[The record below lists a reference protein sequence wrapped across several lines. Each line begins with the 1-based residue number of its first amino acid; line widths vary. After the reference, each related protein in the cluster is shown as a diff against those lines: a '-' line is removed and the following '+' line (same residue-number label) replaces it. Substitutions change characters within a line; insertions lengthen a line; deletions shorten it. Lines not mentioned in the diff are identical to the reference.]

1 MSERTSESMSLDSPL
16 LESPLLEP
24 SQTSAGE
31 CRAYI
36 GGRWSVAASGATVE
50 VTNPANGGLLA
61 TVPHMGGA
69 DAERAVVAA
78 ENALA
83 RPLSWARRGDIL
95 TAIVAA
101 LSTHRQEL
109 GRIISLE
116 NGKPW
121 SEAQSEVDYAAGFF
135 RYAADH
141 LRYLRS
147 RRLKSRPRDH
157 RWVIHYRPVG
167 VAGLIAPWNFPLAM
181 IAKKL
186 SAALAAGAPC
196 VIKPAEQTPLASIA
210 LLSLLDSLRLPGG
223 LVNLVVGDAAEIGG
237 VLCSHP
243 AVRSISFTGS
253 TEVGKVLLA
262 QTAPHVKRLTLEL
275 GGNAPFIVFGDADL
289 DAAADHLMQNKFRA
303 AGQTCVCANRVYV
316 HRSVAAA
323 FTGKVVQRAAR
334 LKVGDGMR
342 ADVDLGPLINR
353 AGFDKVRAHIED
365 ALQRGAKCE
374 TGGIPELPERS
385 WGLFVPPTV
394 LSGVPADARCVAEET
409 FGPLVPLIEFQSE
422 SEVVAWANGT
432 EFGLAAYLFTADP
445 SRARRVAAQLH
456 FGHVG
461 YNTGTGPTPE
471 APFGGMKQSGFGR
484 EGGREGL
491 MEFVEPQ
498 TIAEDDSP

>member
-1 MSERTSESMSLDSPL
+1 MSHSQRLTNERTSHSTPIDSPL
-16 LESPLLEP
+16 LRP
-24 SQTSAGE
+24 SQASTGE

-36 GGRWSVAASGATVE
+36 GGRWSVADSRATVE
-50 VTNPANGGLLA
+50 VVNPADGRLLA
-61 TVPHMGGA
+61 TVPHMGGV
-69 DAERAVVAA
+69 DAERAVAAAEKALAHRLVRARRREILAEVAA
-78 ENALA
+78 AL
-83 RPLSWARRGDIL
+83 G
-95 TAIVAA
+95 
-101 LSTHRQEL
+101 THRQEL

-141 LRYLRS
+141 LHYLRS
-147 RRLKSRPRDH
+147 RRLKARPRDH
-157 RWVIHYRPVG
+157 RWIIHYRPVG

-210 LLSLLDSLRLPGG
+210 LLSLLDSLRLPDG
-223 LVNLVVGDAAEIGG
+223 LVNLVIGDAAEIGG
-237 VLCSHP
+237 VLCTHP

-275 GGNAPFIVFGDADL
+275 GGNAPFIVFSDADL

-316 HRSVAAA
+316 HQSVAAA
-323 FTGKVVQRAAR
+323 FTGKVVERATR
-334 LKVGDGMR
+334 LRVGDGMQP
-342 ADVDLGPLINR
+342 DVDLGPLINR
-353 AGFDKVRAHIED
+353 DGFDKVRAHIED
-365 ALQRGAKCE
+365 AIQRGAKRE
-374 TGGIPELPERS
+374 TGGVPELPDRP
-385 WGLFVPPTV
+385 WGLFFPPTV

-422 SEVVAWANGT
+422 SEVVAWANAT
-432 EFGLAAYLFTADP
+432 QFGLAAYLFTADAR
-445 SRARRVAAQLH
+445 RARRVAAQLR

-498 TIAEDDSP
+498 TIATDD

>member
-1 MSERTSESMSLDSPL
+1 MSKRTSESMGLDSPL
-16 LESPLLEP
+16 LRP
-24 SQTSAGE
+24 SQTAAGE

-36 GGRWSVAASGATVE
+36 GGRWSVADSRATIE
-50 VTNPANGGLLA
+50 VTGPADGRPLA
-61 TVPHMGGA
+61 TVSHMGAA

-78 ENALA
+78 NSALAHPLALA
-83 RPLSWARRGDIL
+83 RRREIL
-95 TAIVAA
+95 LEIAAA
-101 LSTHRQEL
+101 LGAHRQEL
-109 GRIISLE
+109 GRIITME

-141 LRYLRS
+141 LHYLRS
-147 RRLKSRPRDH
+147 RRLKARPREH

-210 LLSLLDSLRLPGG
+210 LFALLDSLRLPDG
-223 LVNLVVGDAAEIGG
+223 LANLVIGDAAAIGG
-237 VLCSHP
+237 VLCIHP

-253 TEVGKVLLA
+253 TEVGKLLLA

-303 AGQTCVCANRVYV
+303 AGQTCVCANRIYV
-316 HRSVAAA
+316 HRTVAAA
-323 FTGKVVQRAAR
+323 FTAKVVERAAR
-334 LKVGDGMR
+334 LRVGDGMQP
-342 ADVDLGPLINR
+342 DVDLGPLIDR
-353 AGFDKVRAHIED
+353 AGFDKVRAHVED
-365 ALQRGAKCE
+365 ALRRGAKCE
-374 TGGIPELPERS
+374 TGGAAELPDRP
-385 WGLFVPPTV
+385 WGLFFPPTV
-394 LSGVPADARCVAEET
+394 LSAVPADARCVAEET
-409 FGPLVPLIEFQSE
+409 FGPLVPLIEFESE

-432 EFGLAAYLFTADP
+432 EFGLAAYLFTSDP
-445 SRARRVAAQLH
+445 RRARRVAARLR

-461 YNTGTGPTPE
+461 HNTGTGPTPE

-498 TIAEDDSP
+498 TIAEDDSR